1 MADSQRGCRRHT
13 RGGQTLTALPVHLF
27 VCLFVSL
34 TQGLLLELEYPD
46 LAGQAGWQ
54 TPEIPPV
61 CASPTMGFQ
70 VWTFTQAREI

>member
-1 MADSQRGCRRHT
+1 MCACI
-13 RGGQTLTALPVHLF
+13 GQSKESGVFLSPSLPYI
-27 VCLFVSL
+27 L